1 MSDVEGL
8 DELLATLSGLGGNI
22 KESCRIGLGR
32 GAKKIQTNAK
42 YLAPVD
48 TGYLRDFCIKT
59 KSQIIENGAEARV
72 FTNAK
77 YAKYVEFG
85 TGQRGMASDVQ
96 ISGIS
101 YNAKWKGMRAQ
112 PFLVPAFL
120 HARDSGTVEKELIKT
135 VQREIKKME
144 SGKQ

>member
-1 MSDVEGL
+1 MSNIEGL
-8 DELLATLSGLGGNI
+8 DGLLATLSGLGGNI
-22 KESCRIGLGR
+22 KKSCRIGLER
-32 GAKKIQTNAK
+32 GANRIQKNAK
-42 YLAPVD
+42 LLSPVKT
-48 TGYLRDFCIKT
+48 TGYLRNSIKT
-59 KSQIIENGAEARV
+59 KSQIIENGAEAQV
-72 FTNAK
+72 FTNAE

-85 TGQRGMASDVQ
+85 TGQRGMESDVK

-120 HARDSGTVEKELIKT
+120 HARDSGTVEKELVKT
-135 VQREIKKME
+135 VQSEIKKME

>member
-1 MSDVEGL
+1 MSNIEGL
-8 DELLATLSGLGGNI
+8 DGLLATLSGLGGNI
-22 KESCRIGLGR
+22 KESCRIGLER
-32 GAKKIQTNAK
+32 GAKRIQKNAK
-42 YLAPVD
+42 LLSPVK
-48 TGYLRDFCIKT
+48 TGYLRNSIKT
-59 KSQIIENGAEARV
+59 KSQIIENGAEAQV
-72 FTNAK
+72 FTNAE

-120 HARDSGTVEKELIKT
+120 HARDNGTVEKELVKT
-135 VQREIKKME
+135 VQSEIKKME